1 MLKLKVNIFKVFKVT
16 LDWRRLLILKYQ
28 CYYYVSTLF
37 NLLTTNIILISTF
50 EDLSAYNN
58 RTHQNYHG
66 DMKEKSYRERK

>member
-1 MLKLKVNIFKVFKVT
+1 MFKVT

-58 RTHQNYHG
+58 RAYQNYHG
-66 DMKEKSYRERK
+66 DMKKNHIERESKTKKFN